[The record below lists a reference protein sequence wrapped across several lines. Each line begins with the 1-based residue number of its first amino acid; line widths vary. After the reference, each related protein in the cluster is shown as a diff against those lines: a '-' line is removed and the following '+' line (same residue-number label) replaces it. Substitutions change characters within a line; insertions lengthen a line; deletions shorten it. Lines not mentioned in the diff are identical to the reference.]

1 MRDSFPYKYVIYYT
15 ESFYYLC
22 CWWFYYFVLCDRDNI
37 LYKHLV
43 RLSDNKKIIECKS
56 RIVSSSHAIILSFFS
71 VLYLNEM
78 ISYEYWTT
86 FLPVCSSFGLFD
98 FSLVTIHYSIFKK
111 AYIPIL
117 IHHNLLIFGP
127 LLVTPENSH
136 IAAQAFLFE
145 ITVPIL
151 DYNWYLY
158 HTNQTQTIRFK
169 VNCLASI
176 LSFFLFRVA
185 NSCYLLTQSLQYNLK
200 FQFVSFTFFF
210 LNIHWFLNLVKLFV
224 RQS

>member
-1 MRDSFPYKYVIYYT
+1 MRDSFPYQYVIYYT

-22 CWWFYYFVLCDRDNI
+22 CWCFYYFVLCDTDNV
-37 LYKHLV
+37 LYKYIE
-43 RLSDNKKIIECKS
+43 RLSDNRKMVDCKS
-56 RIVSSSHAIILSFFS
+56 RIISSSHAIILSSFS
-71 VLYLNEM
+71 VLYLNKM

-98 FSLVTIHYSIFKK
+98 LSLVTMYYSIFKK

-136 IAAQAFLFE
+136 IMAQAFLFE

-158 HTNQTQTIRFK
+158 HTNQTQTMVFK
-169 VNCLASI
+169 ANSVASI

-185 NSCYLLTQSLQYNLK
+185 NNCYLLTQSLQYNLK
-200 FQFVSFTFFF
+200 FQFVTFMFLL